1 MEIIISAKL
10 LNAACYFTEHY
21 LITQLYWV
29 FHCQFQKP
37 VLEMKILS
45 QTLPE
50 YYHRDLNANK
60 EEYASPEVQQNQ
72 VFNL

>member
-1 MEIIISAKL
+1 MLLAISLSTTLSPK
-10 LNAACYFTEHY
+10 
-21 LITQLYWV
+21 LYWV

-50 YYHRDLNANK
+50 YYYRDLNANK
-60 EEYASPEVQQNQ
+60 EECASPEVQQNQ
-72 VFNL
+72 GFNL